1 MLNQIS
7 ISNYA
12 IVDHLNL
19 DINPGMTAITGET
32 GAGKSIML
40 DALGLALGG
49 RADSDCVRDGA
60 DRADIQV
67 CFDLQ
72 RIPVARQWLIEK
84 EYDNGPKSE
93 RPNHAEGYDQAA
105 ECILR
110 RVITREG
117 RSRGYING
125 IPVTLSELKSLGE
138 LLIDIHSQHAHQSL
152 LKKSNHS
159 ELVDQFA
166 GSLPLAREVA
176 GVATA
181 YRQTRDQLHSLLS
194 DQQERE
200 EKVQLLSYQLDEL
213 EQLDLQPGE
222 VELLEQEHRQ
232 QSQAGATLAACHQV
246 TEICTSDEG
255 DNLLQQ
261 LSSCLHRLSEL
272 QIEHSAINNSID
284 MLSSAQIQVEEAVG
298 ELNHFIDHFD
308 ADPARA
314 REIEERLSA
323 IFDLARKHRVQPE
336 ELLERQQRISEEL
349 EKVQCHDEQVAEL
362 EFSLEQ
368 LQKQHNQLAEK
379 LSARRRTAARKLEKQ
394 VSEQIALLGMP
405 KGKFCVELT
414 EIPDRTVAS
423 QGFESIEFLV
433 TTNPGQA
440 PRPLGKVASGGELS
454 RISLAIQVIIAQ
466 TASTPTLVF
475 DEVDVG
481 IGGGTAEIVGGM
493 LREVGKSGQV
503 LCVTHQP
510 QVASQAHQHLH
521 VSKKVSRKASSTRIL
536 ELDGDHRVHEIAR
549 MLGGV
554 ELTAPTL
561 SHAQEMLFQAQVQA
575 V

>member
-12 IVDHLNL
+12 IVEYLNL

-49 RADSDCVRDGA
+49 RAGIDCVRDGA
-60 DRADIQV
+60 DRADIRA

-72 RIPVARQWLIEK
+72 RIPAAREWLQARD
-84 EYDNGPKSE
+84 YGSE
-93 RPNHAEGYDQAA
+93 LAGGLAG

-125 IPVTLSELKSLGE
+125 IPVTLAELKGLGE
-138 LLIDIHSQHAHQSL
+138 LLIDIHSQHAQQSL
-152 LKKSNHS
+152 LKKSNHA
-159 ELVDQFA
+159 ELLDEFS
-166 GSLPLAREVA
+166 GSLALSREVGSIA
-176 GVATA
+176 GD
-181 YRQTRDQLHSLLS
+181 YRQTCAKLHSLLS
-194 DQQERE
+194 DQQNRE
-200 EKVQLLSYQLDEL
+200 ERIQLLSYQLHEL
-213 EQLDLQPGE
+213 EQLNLQPGE
-222 VELLEQEHRQ
+222 VEQLEQEHRQ
-232 QSQAGATLAACHQV
+232 QSQADATLSACHQV
-246 TEICTSDEG
+246 TRVCTSDDG

-261 LSSCLHRLSEL
+261 LSFCLHHLSEL
-272 QIEHSAINNSID
+272 HINHDAIKNALE
-284 MLSSAQIQVEEAVG
+284 MLSSAQIQVEEAIG
-298 ELNHFIDHFD
+298 ELNHFIDQFE
-308 ADPARA
+308 ADPQRA
-314 REIEERLSA
+314 QEIEDRLSA
-323 IFDLARKHRVQPE
+323 VFDLARKHRIQPE
-336 ELLERQQRISEEL
+336 ALVEKQQQISQELK
-349 EKVQCHDEQVAEL
+349 KVQCHDEQVVGLEL
-362 EFSLEQ
+362 SLEQ
-368 LQKQHNQLAEK
+368 LQKKHNQLAKK
-379 LSARRRTAARKLEKQ
+379 LSSKRRAAARKLEKQ
-394 VSEQIALLGMP
+394 VSERIALLGMP

-414 EIPDRTVAS
+414 DIPDRTVAA

-433 TTNPGQA
+433 TTNPGQP

-481 IGGGTAEIVGGM
+481 IGGGTAEIVGSM
-493 LREVGKSGQV
+493 LREVGKSGQI

-521 VSKKVSRKASSTRIL
+521 VSKRVSRKASSTRIH
-536 ELDGDHRVHEIAR
+536 ELDGEHRVHEIAR

-561 SHAQEMLFQAQVQA
+561 SHAQEMLFQAQVQT